1 MTASRVLLWRHG
13 RTTWNVE
20 RRFQGQADPPLDAV
34 GQAQAHRAAAMLA
47 GLRLDA
53 IVSSDLRRAMV
64 TAQALAQRTGLPI
77 GSDERLRE
85 RSLGHWEG
93 LTRDEV
99 GRLYPD
105 ELGHWLAGRED
116 CQPGSE
122 PRVDVAARAMAA
134 LADAPGETVVLVT
147 HSATA
152 IALTG
157 ALLGLPRTLWRGLGP
172 LANCHWSELWRDDH
186 GWRLRAHNVGPPG
199 QVVPVPVDE
208 AAQGNQMTDV
218 LPPDAEALDAGP
230 ASDPVAGTVGGAAAP

>member
-1 MTASRVLLWRHG
+1 MTARRALLWRHG

-34 GQAQAHRAAAMLA
+34 GEAQARRAAAMLA
-47 GLRLDA
+47 GLDLDA
-53 IVSSDLRRAMV
+53 IVSSDLRRAMD
-64 TAQALAQRTGLPI
+64 TARALAERTGLPV
-77 GSDERLRE
+77 SADPRLRE

-105 ELGHWLAGRED
+105 ELAHWLAGRED

-122 PRVDVAARAMAA
+122 PRPEVAARALAA
-134 LADAPGETVVLVT
+134 LFDAPGETVVLVT

-157 ALLGLPRTLWRGLGP
+157 ELLGLPRSHWRGIGP

-186 GWRLRAHNVGPPG
+186 GWRLRAHNVGPAG
-199 QVVPVPVDE
+199 QVIPLPADGAARTGNRMSE
-208 AAQGNQMTDV
+208 A

-230 ASDPVAGTVGGAAAP
+230 ASAPAV